1 MCWHIENDFTIEPTL
16 LQSWVYVCVHMPV
29 CVHAN
34 VCIHVGC
41 ACGSQKSTSGVTIQ
55 VPFTLLLRQ
64 GHTDLKLAK

>member
-1 MCWHIENDFTIEPTL
+1 MCWHIENDFTIKSTL